1 MHKKYPGASFS
12 KDELGNSMIGCLTL
26 IKQFFSH
33 SLRSVLTFLV
43 FSFLLASCGGGGE
56 SPNFSIGGQVSGL
69 AQGSSVT
76 LQNNGQQVTI
86 TSNGTHTFVGAIPQG
101 GSYNVTVVSQ
111 SPGQTCS
118 IAGNS
123 GAGAGVNSN
132 VTTVRIVCSVFSYAI
147 GGSISGLQGGS
158 ATLLNNGG
166 DALTVSANGSFTFAT
181 PVAFGGSY
189 AVTIPI
195 SNQPV
200 GQTCSAS
207 GNTGS
212 GSGIN
217 ATVTSV
223 IIVCAT
229 QTFSVGGSVSDASN
243 TVTLNLN
250 KGAEF
255 LSVGNG
261 PFSFNNRIAFGSGY
275 NVTVGTDPVGQTCT
289 VNNGV
294 GETVTANITNIN
306 VLCST
311 NTFTIGGQV
320 TGLQGTV
327 TLNLNGGSP
336 LSIGIKGPF
345 VFPTSVSFG
354 GNYSVTVATQPA
366 SQTCVVSEA
375 TGTSVTAN
383 VTNIGVSCT
392 DNVYT
397 IGGSISGLGKNSIR
411 LTLSTGGYG
420 EETINA
426 IGGFTFSTSIPV
438 GATYSVSVAEQPNSY
453 NCTVANASG
462 TIQANVNNITVT
474 CERNVF
480 FISGTVVTNLAGATI
495 TVRLTRTAGD
505 FSDIALPQPETGYDF
520 GWSVDQGT
528 NYSITV
534 ITPPPGKSCGVTNGT
549 GTANADVG
557 NVEITCEDIIF
568 IR

>member
-345 VFPTSVSFG
+345 TFGTPVSFG
-354 GNYSVTVATQPA
+354 GNYSVTVATQPLG
-366 SQTCVVSEA
+366 QTCVVNQGA
-375 TGTSVTAN
+375 GTSVTAN

-392 DNVYT
+392 ENVYT
-397 IGGSISGLGKNSIR
+397 IGGSISGLPVKNSVQ

-420 EETINA
+420 QETINA
-426 IGGFTFSTSIPV
+426 RTGFIFSTSIPAGV
-438 GATYSVSVAEQPNSY
+438 TYSVSVAEQPNSY

-462 TIQANVNNITVT
+462 TIQANVTNVEVTCVSTVFSVSGVITGLTQDSVTLRPNPNDAANEITVA
-474 CERNVF
+474 
-480 FISGTVVTNLAGATI
+480 IDTNFA
-495 TVRLTRTAGD
+495 
-505 FSDIALPQPETGYDF
+505 FSWLL
-520 GWSVDQGT
+520 SQGT
-528 NYSITV
+528 TYQITV
-534 ITPPPGKSCGVTNGT
+534 ISSPIGKLCGVQSGGT
-549 GTANADVG
+549 GTVNGDVNNIVISCTDSG
-557 NVEITCEDIIF
+557 PIIN
-568 IR
+568 